1 MTSQAAIKLNGV
13 TKIFG
18 RHIALQDV
26 SLEVPS
32 GVVFALLGENGA
44 GKTTMIRILLGLIDA
59 DQGSTEVL
67 GLKSSASGQE
77 IRRRCGYVSERPTL
91 YEWMTVEEA
100 GWFGAGFYPEGYLDR
115 YRAFVG
121 DFDLHLKDKI
131 KNLSKGMRAKV
142 ALALAMSHEP
152 SVLLLDEPTSGLDTL
167 VRREF
172 LESMVDLTADGR
184 TVFLSSHQIS
194 EVERVADVVGILR
207 DGRLVLIQPLDQLKN
222 TTSEFTVTLTD
233 HETPFEVPGAVI
245 HQRRKGR
252 QCTLMMRGEPNV
264 NYEAVRALPLVES
277 VEQHQPALEDIFVA
291 YMCSSHTM
299 LEQVLEGSEA
309 RVR

>member
-1 MTSQAAIKLNGV
+1 MTNQAAIKLAQV

-26 SLEVPS
+26 SLEVPR

-44 GKTTMIRILLGLIDA
+44 GKTTMIRILLGLINA
-59 DQGSTEVL
+59 DQGTSEVL
-67 GLKSSASGQE
+67 GKESLSNGQE
-77 IRRRCGYVSERPTL
+77 IRRLSGYVSERPTL

-115 YRAFVG
+115 YRAFIG
-121 DFDLHLKDKI
+121 DFGLQLSDKI

-152 SVLLLDEPTSGLDTL
+152 ELLVLDEPTSGLDTM

-172 LESMVDLTADGR
+172 LESMVDLTANGR
-184 TVFLSSHQIS
+184 TVFLSSHQIA

-207 DGRLVLIQPLDQLKN
+207 DGRLLLVESLDQLKN
-222 TTSEFTVTLTD
+222 TSTELTLTLSD
-233 HETPFEVPGAVI
+233 HETPLELPGAVI

-252 QCTLMMRGEPNV
+252 QCTLIMRGEPDV
-264 NYEAVRALPLVES
+264 NYEVVEALPLVEN
-277 VEQHQPALEDIFVA
+277 VEQRQPGLEDIFVA
-291 YMCSSHTM
+291 YMCSTQNM
-299 LEQVLEGSEA
+299 ADQVLRSSEA